1 MILLQPST
9 IGINYVGYKEF
20 FSEKGENLRS
30 FGERRIELENYQ
42 ILALTSEIARGIESH
57 VFPVQ
62 I

>member
-30 FGERRIELENYQ
+30 FGERRIKLDSDDAPSGPAV
-42 ILALTSEIARGIESH
+42 LVVPPTH
-57 VFPVQ
+57 V
-62 I
+62 